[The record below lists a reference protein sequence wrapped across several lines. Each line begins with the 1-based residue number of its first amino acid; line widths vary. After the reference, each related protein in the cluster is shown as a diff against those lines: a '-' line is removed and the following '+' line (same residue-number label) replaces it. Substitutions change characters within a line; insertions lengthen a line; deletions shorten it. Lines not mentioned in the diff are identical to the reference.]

1 MDKTPAADA
10 PRPINRVLAGVDV
23 LFFLSISFII
33 ASLIVVI
40 SLR

>member
-1 MDKTPAADA
+1 MDKTQTVVS
-10 PRPINRVLAGVDV
+10 RPMNRILAGVDV

>member
-1 MDKTPAADA
+1 MDRTPTVVVSRTQHRDMT
-10 PRPINRVLAGVDV
+10 GVDV

-33 ASLIVVI
+33 ASLIIVI

>member
-1 MDKTPAADA
+1 MEKTPGVVT
-10 PRPINRVLAGVDV
+10 RPMNRVLEGVDV
-23 LFFLSISFII
+23 LFFLSIAFII